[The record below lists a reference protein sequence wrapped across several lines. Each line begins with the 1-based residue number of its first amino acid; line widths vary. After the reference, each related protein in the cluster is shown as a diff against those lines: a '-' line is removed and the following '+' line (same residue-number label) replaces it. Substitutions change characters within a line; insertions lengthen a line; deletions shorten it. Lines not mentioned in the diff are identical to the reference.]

1 MKATATPPSPFVDP
15 SEAEALKKYS
25 GPVHFIKNAIHELLG
40 YGTGKMLSELSPGD
54 FNFDPNN
61 PPTNPVTGKAIETWY
76 RPGEK
81 WKAVFADL
89 ANTVEECRA
98 TLVSYYLP
106 SFEGEVLSLFG
117 YGEEEAAQERECCV
131 PYLFRLRRSLSLTLK
146 DTVLYYLY
154 LIIGVLGL
162 EALGSYSVE
171 TESWGDQHHR
181 VSIAWGLGCRI
192 KLC

>member
-40 YGTGKMLSELSPGD
+40 HGTGKMLSELSPGD

-61 PPTNPVTGKAIETWY
+61 PPTNPVTGKAIEKWY
-76 RPGEK
+76 QPGEK

-89 ANTVEECRA
+89 ANTVKECRA

-106 SFEGEVLSLFG
+106 SFGAEVLSLFG
-117 YGEEEAAQERECCV
+117 YAEEEAAQERECCV
-131 PYLFRLRRSLSLTLK
+131 PVLFTTISLTLE

-154 LIIGVLGL
+154 LTIGVSGL

-181 VSIAWGLGCRI
+181 VSIAWRLWRRI